1 MASTAEIRKT
11 YTDFAKTLTGPKP
24 FYAFAGVGDLAV
36 ETVKNLRPSA
46 EDKSVKDLPK
56 QLTDKL
62 TDLPKDVRKLGDKLT
77 DRVDSQVKAADE
89 RYEKLAKRGEDIV
102 KRVRTQKSTKDLV
115 EQAKTT
121 ISKARNVRGT
131 ATEGAKKTTTAAKTT
146 VDSARK
152 TATRARTAANA
163 TASKV
168 GD

>member
-24 FYAFAGVGDLAV
+24 FYAVAGVGDLAV
-36 ETVKNLRPSA
+36 EKVKNFRPAA

-77 DRVDSQVKAADE
+77 DRVDTQVKAADE
-89 RYEKLAKRGEDIV
+89 RFDKLAKRGEDIV

-121 ISKARNVRGT
+121 INKARNVRGT

-152 TATRARTAANA
+152 TATRARTAANVTA
-163 TASKV
+163 TKV